1 MLESRQIKDAADL
14 LEKISK
20 DKELEKT
27 IQDVIEICFTAL
39 YNGHRIWWAG
49 NGGSAAEAQHLAA
62 ELSGK
67 FKIDREALPSEA
79 LHVNSSYLTATSN
92 DYGFQYTFQRLV
104 EGIIEQ
110 GDILFVFTTSG
121 KSKNII
127 LAAKAAKKN
136 KIAVVA
142 LAGLYIEELKKYSD
156 FVISVPTSDT
166 SHIQEVHLVI
176 GHIICGE
183 VESRL
188 FRNNE

>member
-127 LAAKAAKKN
+127 LAAKAAKKK

-166 SHIQEVHLVI
+166 AHIQEVHLVI